1 MSGTHYYVKD
11 SANGDMVA
19 KAIGVFVNSYVHP
32 TEKFYEHMLLTGKN
46 VRHNFTMLCME
57 WFKSLAEM
65 QDVDERNRASVQT
78 AGLIADEIKYDSLAR
93 QKMGKNGILPECY
106 FDYQNDADAVRL
118 FEKYLRLS
126 EDNSAFIHSMLYY
139 VHKTNQQSFSRLCMT
154 WIQKVAE
161 LPGKRV
167 RYVILARKAAKHYVR
182 FPLI

>member
-1 MSGTHYYVKD
+1 MSGTHYYVED

-46 VRHNFTMLCME
+46 VRHNFTMLCLE

-65 QDVDERNRASVQT
+65 QDVDERNGASVQT
-78 AGLIADEIKYDSLAR
+78 AWLIVDEIKYDSLAR

-126 EDNSAFIHSMLYY
+126 EDNMAFIYTMLSY
-139 VHKTNQQSFSRLCMT
+139 VHKTNQQSFSRMCLM
-154 WIQKVAE
+154 WLKKVSE
-161 LPGKRV
+161 ISDGRSK
-167 RYVILARKAAKHYVR
+167 YVVLARKAATHYCYL
-182 FPLI
+182 PLV